1 VISILRKEGYQT
13 KFLYSDEIY
22 NRLIDKNS
30 LLESINKEFDFSF
43 INDEVKDVYCEDNG
57 RPSIPP
63 IILYK
68 ATLIQRLKGLSD
80 EEMERVAKYDIEI
93 KHFLG
98 IPIEDTSFDY
108 STISVFRKRLGAVR
122 FERIFQKMLEQ
133 IKQKG
138 ILDDYKTQI
147 IDSMPVL
154 SKAALPSTTALIYSS
169 IKHCVKL
176 LPEEKKKEVLNL
188 LELDDRKLEHYS
200 KARPLFKLDDE
211 EKKKVFGKSV
221 NRAVKLIEETKD
233 LEETKEEISFLKQ
246 IIQDNAVFEDEL
258 VKEREDKPP
267 KAIKSLV
274 DKDSKLGHKS
284 KDEILFGYKN
294 NVSITENG
302 FITAVTT
309 TTMADKDDEQLSP
322 LVEKQV
328 EVGLKAE
335 KMKGDS
341 AYGNP
346 YNFIEADAFGIE
358 LEAPLRKGKCEDGF
372 NWYDFTLSN
381 DGKCLTCP
389 NGISVA
395 SCGKNKFP
403 FPVKAC
409 KICSLKS
416 KCTKSRTNRTVVMPE
431 EHEFLRKVI
440 EEQKTRVKT
449 GKSRLFIENIFAFL
463 EKLGGKVTPYFNITA
478 TKIHNV
484 LVATLSNLVKCVRLR
499 G

>member
-1 VISILRKEGYQT
+1 MLRKEGYQT

-30 LLESINKEFDFSF
+30 LLEKINREFDFSF

-122 FERIFQKMLEQ
+122 FEQIFQKLLNQ

-138 ILDDYKTQI
+138 VLDEYKTQI

-169 IKHCVKL
+169 IKHCIKI
-176 LPEEKKKEVLNL
+176 LPDEKKKEVLNL
-188 LELDDRKLEHYS
+188 LELDNKKLEHYS

-211 EKKKVFGKSV
+211 EKKKAFGKAV
-221 NRAVKLIEETKD
+221 NRAINLIEKAKD
-233 LEETKEEISFLKQ
+233 IEEIKEELPFLKQ
-246 IIQDNAVFEDEL
+246 IIQDNAVFEEEL
-258 VKEREDKPP
+258 IKEADKKPP
-267 KAIKSLV
+267 KAVKSLV
-274 DKDSKLGHKS
+274 DKDAKLGHKN
-284 KDEILFGYKN
+284 KEETIFGYKHN
-294 NVSITENG
+294 ISITENG
-302 FITAVTT
+302 FITATTT
-309 TTMADKDDEQLSP
+309 TTMADKDDEQFAP
-322 LVEKQV
+322 IVEKQIDAR
-328 EVGLKAE
+328 LKAD

-395 SCGKNKFP
+395 SCGKNKFI

-416 KCTKSRTNRTVVMPE
+416 KCTTSRTNRTVVIPE
-431 EHEFLRKVI
+431 EHEFLRRVI
-440 EEQKTRVKT
+440 EKQKTRVKT

-463 EKLGGKVTPYFNITA
+463 EKLSGKITPYFNLQA
-478 TKIHNV
+478 TTIHNV
-484 LVATLSNLVKCVRLR
+484 LVATLSNLVKCVRLM

>member
-1 VISILRKEGYQT
+1 MHKNNEVISMLRKEGYQT
-13 KFLYSDEIY
+13 KFLYSDDIY

-30 LLESINKEFDFSF
+30 LLENINKEFDFSF
-43 INDEVKDVYCEDNG
+43 INQEVKDVYCEDNG

-176 LPEEKKKEVLNL
+176 LTEEKKKEILNL
-188 LELDDRKLEHYS
+188 LEVDDKKLEHYS

-211 EKKKVFGKSV
+211 EKKKAFGKSV
-221 NRAVKLIEETKD
+221 DRAVKLIEKIKD
-233 LEETKEEISFLKQ
+233 LEETKEEVSFLKQ
-246 IIQDNAVFEDEL
+246 IIQDNVVFEDEL
-258 VKEREDKPP
+258 IKERNDKPP
-267 KAIKSLV
+267 KVVKSLV
-274 DKDSKLGHKS
+274 DKDAKLGHKN
-284 KDEILFGYKN
+284 KDDIIFGYKH

-302 FITAVTT
+302 VITATTT
-309 TTMADKDDEQLSP
+309 TTMADKDDEQFAHI
-322 LVEKQV
+322 VQKQI

-346 YNFIEADAFGIE
+346 YNFIESDAMGIE

-381 DGKCLTCP
+381 DGNCLTCP
-389 NGISVA
+389 NGIID
-395 SCGKNKFP
+395 N
-403 FPVKAC
+403 
-409 KICSLKS
+409 
-416 KCTKSRTNRTVVMPE
+416 
-431 EHEFLRKVI
+431 
-440 EEQKTRVKT
+440 
-449 GKSRLFIENIFAFL
+449 
-463 EKLGGKVTPYFNITA
+463 
-478 TKIHNV
+478 
-484 LVATLSNLVKCVRLR
+484 CVD
-499 G
+499 